1 MIRYSQMK
9 FDHNNISPLDS
20 RYAEKIAP
28 IRESFSEKAL
38 IKTRFL
44 IEINWLIFLC
54 KKLPK
59 YFPKLSKI
67 SINKILKFR
76 DGFSDRDVL
85 KIKKIE
91 SVTNHDVKAIEY
103 FIADFFKKDKQLKKY
118 INLIHYGL
126 TSEDVNSLS
135 YAIMINNG
143 IKDYLEYIQNLNK
156 ILKTLSSKWKSI
168 PLLSRT
174 HGQAASPTTIGK
186 ELKVFQLRISKEIN
200 TLKNI
205 KPLAKFSGA
214 TGNYHTF
221 EITNNKINWP
231 AINSRFIKSFGV
243 NQNPIT
249 TQIEPHDWIAEMSHS
264 IIRINN
270 ISNDLSQD
278 MWIYISNE
286 IFKLKINKS
295 EVGSSTM
302 PHKVNPI
309 DFENAEG
316 NFGISNALNNFF
328 ADKLTKSRLQ
338 RDLSDSTVL
347 RNIGLSFGYS
357 YLAISSLIKGMNKIE
372 PNKDFIDNEL
382 NNNWEVLTEAVQTI
396 MRYEGINDAY
406 EQLKKMSRGNKLD
419 KNSYI
424 EFVKNLEISTSS
436 KSKLLN
442 LTPSKYI
449 GLSKKL

>member
-1 MIRYSQMK
+1 MK
-9 FDHNNISPLDS
+9 FEHNNISPLDS
-20 RYAEKIAP
+20 RYAEKIVP
-28 IRESFSEKAL
+28 IREAFSEKAL
-38 IKTRFL
+38 IKTRFI
-44 IEINWLIFLC
+44 IEINWLLFLC
-54 KKLPK
+54 NKMPND
-59 YFPKLSKI
+59 FPKLSKI

-76 DGFSDRDVL
+76 ESFSDKDVI

-103 FIADFFKKDKQLKKY
+103 FIADFFKRDKQLKKY

-126 TSEDVNSLS
+126 TSEDINSLS
-135 YAIMINNG
+135 YAIMIKKG
-143 IKDYLEYIQNLNK
+143 AEDYLKYIQNLNK
-156 ILKTLSSKWKSI
+156 IIKSLSRKWKSI

-186 ELKVFQLRISKEIN
+186 ELKVFGARIDREIN
-200 TLKNI
+200 TFKNI

-221 EITNNKINWP
+221 EITNNKIDWP
-231 AINSRFIKSFGV
+231 TMTSKFIKSFGV
-243 NQNPIT
+243 NQNPLT
-249 TQIEPHDWIAEMSHS
+249 TQIESHDWIAEMSHS

-270 ISNDLSQD
+270 ISTDLCQD
-278 MWIYISNE
+278 MWIYISNN
-286 IFKLKINKS
+286 IFKLKLNKN

-316 NFGISNALNNFF
+316 NFGISNSLNNFF

-357 YLAISSLIKGMNKIE
+357 YLAISSLINGMSKVE
-372 PNKDFIDNEL
+372 PNKNFISNEL
-382 NNNWEVLTEAVQTI
+382 DDNWEVLAEAVQTI
-396 MRYEGINDAY
+396 MRYEGISDAY
-406 EQLKKMSRGNKLD
+406 ERLKKLSRGNKLD

-424 EFVKNLEISTSS
+424 QFVKTLEISNSS

>member
-1 MIRYSQMK
+1 MK
-9 FDHNNISPLDS
+9 FEHNNISPLDS
-20 RYAEKIAP
+20 RYAEKIVP
-28 IRESFSEKAL
+28 IREAFSEKAL
-38 IKTRFL
+38 IKTRFI
-44 IEINWLIFLC
+44 IEINWLLFLC
-54 KKLPK
+54 NKMSND
-59 YFPKLSKI
+59 FPKLSKI

-76 DGFSDRDVL
+76 ENFSDKDVI

-103 FIADFFKKDKQLKKY
+103 FIADFFKRDKQLKKY

-126 TSEDVNSLS
+126 TSEDINSLS
-135 YAIMINNG
+135 YAIMIKKG
-143 IKDYLEYIQNLNK
+143 AEDYLQYIQNLNK
-156 ILKTLSSKWKSI
+156 VIKSLSRKWKSI

-186 ELKVFQLRISKEIN
+186 ELKVFGARIDREIN
-200 TLKNI
+200 TFKNI

-221 EITNNKINWP
+221 EITNNKIDWP
-231 AINSRFIKSFGV
+231 TMTSKFIKSFGV
-243 NQNPIT
+243 NQNPLT
-249 TQIEPHDWIAEMSHS
+249 TQIESHDWIAEMSHS

-270 ISNDLSQD
+270 ISTDLCQD
-278 MWIYISNE
+278 MWIYISNN
-286 IFKLKINKS
+286 IFKLKLNKN

-316 NFGISNALNNFF
+316 NFGISNSLNNFF

-357 YLAISSLIKGMNKIE
+357 YLAIFSLINGMTKLE
-372 PNKDFIDNEL
+372 PDKNFISNEL
-382 NNNWEVLTEAVQTI
+382 DDNWEVLAEAVQTI
-396 MRYEGINDAY
+396 MRYEGISDAY
-406 EQLKKMSRGNKLD
+406 EQLKKLSRGNKLD

-424 EFVKNLEISTSS
+424 QFVKTLEISNSS

>member
-1 MIRYSQMK
+1 MK
-9 FDHNNISPLDS
+9 FEHNNISPLDS
-20 RYAEKIAP
+20 RYAEKIVP
-28 IRESFSEKAL
+28 IREAFSEKAL
-38 IKTRFL
+38 IKTRFI
-44 IEINWLIFLC
+44 IEINWLLFLC
-54 KKLPK
+54 NKMPND
-59 YFPKLSKI
+59 FPKLSKT

-76 DGFSDRDVL
+76 ESFSDKDVIE
-85 KIKKIE
+85 IKKIE

-103 FIADFFKKDKQLKKY
+103 FIANFFKRDKQLKKY

-126 TSEDVNSLS
+126 TSEDINSLS
-135 YAIMINNG
+135 YAIMIKKG
-143 IKDYLEYIQNLNK
+143 AEDYLKYIQNLNK
-156 ILKTLSSKWKSI
+156 IIKSLSRKWKSI

-186 ELKVFQLRISKEIN
+186 ELKVFGARIDREIN
-200 TLKNI
+200 TFKNI

-231 AINSRFIKSFGV
+231 TMTSKFIKSFGV
-243 NQNPIT
+243 NQNPLT
-249 TQIEPHDWIAEMSHS
+249 TQIESHDWIAEMSHS

-270 ISNDLSQD
+270 ISTDLCQD
-278 MWIYISNE
+278 MWIYISNN
-286 IFKLKINKS
+286 IFKLRLNKN

-316 NFGISNALNNFF
+316 NFGISTSLNNFF

-357 YLAISSLIKGMNKIE
+357 YLAISSLINGMSKVE
-372 PNKDFIDNEL
+372 PNKDFIINEL
-382 NNNWEVLTEAVQTI
+382 DDNWEVLAEAVQTI

-406 EQLKKMSRGNKLD
+406 EQLKQLARGNKLD
-419 KNSYI
+419 KNSYMK
-424 EFVKNLEISTSS
+424 FVKNLEISNSS
-436 KSKLLN
+436 KGKLLN

>member
-1 MIRYSQMK
+1 MK
-9 FDHNNISPLDS
+9 FEHNNISPLDS

-28 IRESFSEKAL
+28 IRESFSEKTL
-38 IKTRFL
+38 IKTRFI
-44 IEINWLIFLC
+44 IEINWLLFLC

-59 YFPKLSKI
+59 DFPKLSKI
-67 SINKILKFR
+67 SFNKILKFR
-76 DGFSDRDVL
+76 DSFSDKDVL

-91 SVTNHDVKAIEY
+91 SVTNHDVKAVEY
-103 FIADFFKKDKQLKKY
+103 FIANFFKKDKQLKKY
-118 INLIHYGL
+118 TNFIHYGL
-126 TSEDVNSLS
+126 TSEDINSLS
-135 YAIMINNG
+135 YSIMIKKG
-143 IKDYLEYIQNLNK
+143 VEDYLKNIQNLNK
-156 ILKTLSSKWKSI
+156 VLKKLSIKWKSI

-186 ELKVFQLRISKEIN
+186 EFKVFESRISKEIN
-200 TLKNI
+200 TFKNI

-221 EITNNKINWP
+221 EITNNKIDWP
-231 AINSRFIKSFGV
+231 RMNSKFIKSFGV
-243 NQNPIT
+243 NQNPLT

-264 IIRINN
+264 MIRINN
-270 ISNDLSQD
+270 ISADLCKD

-286 IFKLKINKS
+286 IFKLKLNKN

-372 PNKDFIDNEL
+372 PNKNFIINEL
-382 NNNWEVLTEAVQTI
+382 NNNWEVLAEAVQTI
-396 MRYEGINDAY
+396 MRYEGISDAY
-406 EQLKKMSRGNKLD
+406 EKLKKLSRGNKLD
-419 KNSYI
+419 NNSYVQ
-424 EFVKNLEISTSS
+424 FVKNLEISNSS

-449 GLSKKL
+449 GISKKL

>member
-1 MIRYSQMK
+1 MK
-9 FDHNNISPLDS
+9 FEHNNISPLDS
-20 RYAEKIAP
+20 RYAEKIVP
-28 IRESFSEKAL
+28 IREAFSEKAL
-38 IKTRFL
+38 IKTRFI
-44 IEINWLIFLC
+44 IEINWLLFLC
-54 KKLPK
+54 NKMPND
-59 YFPKLSKI
+59 FPKLSKI
-67 SINKILKFR
+67 SIKKILKFR
-76 DGFSDRDVL
+76 ESFSDKDVI

-103 FIADFFKKDKQLKKY
+103 FIADFFKRDKQLKKY
-118 INLIHYGL
+118 IYLIHYGL
-126 TSEDVNSLS
+126 TSEDINSLS
-135 YAIMINNG
+135 YAII
-143 IKDYLEYIQNLNK
+143 IKKGAEDYLKYIQNLNK
-156 ILKTLSSKWKSI
+156 IIKLLSRKWKSI

-186 ELKVFQLRISKEIN
+186 ELKVFGARIDREIN
-200 TLKNI
+200 TFKNI

-221 EITNNKINWP
+221 EITNNKIDWP
-231 AINSRFIKSFGV
+231 TMTSKFIKSFGV
-243 NQNPIT
+243 NQNPLT
-249 TQIEPHDWIAEMSHS
+249 TQIESHDWIAEMSHS
-264 IIRINN
+264 IVRINN
-270 ISNDLSQD
+270 ISTDLCQD
-278 MWIYISNE
+278 MWIYISNN
-286 IFKLKINKS
+286 IFKLKLNKN

-316 NFGISNALNNFF
+316 NFGISTSLNNFF

-357 YLAISSLIKGMNKIE
+357 YLAISSLINGMSKVE
-372 PNKDFIDNEL
+372 PNKNFISNEL
-382 NNNWEVLTEAVQTI
+382 DDNWEVLAEAVQTI
-396 MRYEGINDAY
+396 MRYEGISDAY
-406 EQLKKMSRGNKLD
+406 EQLKKLSRGNKLD

-424 EFVKNLEISTSS
+424 QFVKTLEISNSS

>member
-1 MIRYSQMK
+1 MK
-9 FDHNNISPLDS
+9 FEHNNISPLDS
-20 RYAEKIAP
+20 RYAEKIVP
-28 IRESFSEKAL
+28 IREAFSEKAL
-38 IKTRFL
+38 IKTRFN
-44 IEINWLIFLC
+44 IEIDWLLFLC
-54 KKLPK
+54 NKMPND
-59 YFPKLSKI
+59 FPKLSKI
-67 SINKILKFR
+67 SINKILKFKES
-76 DGFSDRDVL
+76 FSDKDVL

-103 FIADFFKKDKQLKKY
+103 FIVDFFKKDNQLKKY

-126 TSEDVNSLS
+126 TSEDINSLS
-135 YAIMINNG
+135 YAIMIKKG
-143 IKDYLEYIQNLNK
+143 AEDYLKYIQNLNK
-156 ILKTLSSKWKSI
+156 IIKTLSRKWKSV

-186 ELKVFQLRISKEIN
+186 ELKVFGARIDREIN
-200 TLKNI
+200 TFKNI

-221 EITNNKINWP
+221 EITNNKIDWP
-231 AINSRFIKSFGV
+231 TMTSKFIKSFGV
-243 NQNPIT
+243 NQNPLT
-249 TQIEPHDWIAEMSHS
+249 TQIECHDWIAEMSHS

-270 ISNDLSQD
+270 INTDLCQD
-278 MWIYISNE
+278 MWIYISNN
-286 IFKLKINKS
+286 IFKLKLNKN

-302 PHKVNPI
+302 PHKINPI

-316 NFGISNALNNFF
+316 NFGISNSLNNFF
-328 ADKLTKSRLQ
+328 ADKLAKSRLQ

-357 YLAISSLIKGMNKIE
+357 YLAISSLINGMSKVE
-372 PNKDFIDNEL
+372 PNKNFILNEL
-382 NNNWEVLTEAVQTI
+382 DDNWEVLAEAVQTI
-396 MRYEGINDAY
+396 MRYEGISDAY
-406 EQLKKMSRGNKLD
+406 ERLKKLTRGNKLD

-424 EFVKNLEISTSS
+424 QFVKTLEISNSS
-436 KSKLLN
+436 KSKLLD

>member
-1 MIRYSQMK
+1 MK
-9 FDHNNISPLDS
+9 FEHNNISPLDS
-20 RYAEKIAP
+20 RYAEKIVP
-28 IRESFSEKAL
+28 IREAFSEKAL
-38 IKTRFL
+38 IKTRFI
-44 IEINWLIFLC
+44 IEINWLLFLC
-54 KKLPK
+54 NKMPND
-59 YFPKLSKI
+59 FPKLSKI

-76 DGFSDRDVL
+76 ESFSDKDVI

-103 FIADFFKKDKQLKKY
+103 FIADFFKRDKQLKKY

-126 TSEDVNSLS
+126 TSEDINSLS
-135 YAIMINNG
+135 YAIMIKKG
-143 IKDYLEYIQNLNK
+143 AEDYLQYIQNLNK
-156 ILKTLSSKWKSI
+156 VIKSLSRKWKSI

-186 ELKVFQLRISKEIN
+186 ELKVFGARIDREIN
-200 TLKNI
+200 TFKNI

-221 EITNNKINWP
+221 EITNNKIDWP
-231 AINSRFIKSFGV
+231 TMTSKFIKTFGV
-243 NQNPIT
+243 NQNPLT
-249 TQIEPHDWIAEMSHS
+249 TQIESHDWIAEMSHS

-270 ISNDLSQD
+270 ISTDLCQD
-278 MWIYISNE
+278 MWIYISNN
-286 IFKLKINKS
+286 IFKLKLNKN

-316 NFGISNALNNFF
+316 NFGISTSLNNFF

-357 YLAISSLIKGMNKIE
+357 YLAIFSLINGMTKVE
-372 PNKDFIDNEL
+372 PDKNFISNEL
-382 NNNWEVLTEAVQTI
+382 DDNWEVLAEAVQTI
-396 MRYEGINDAY
+396 MRYEGISDAY
-406 EQLKKMSRGNKLD
+406 EQLKKLSRGNKLD

-424 EFVKNLEISTSS
+424 QFVKTLEISNSS

>member
-1 MIRYSQMK
+1 MK
-9 FDHNNISPLDS
+9 FEHNNISPLDS
-20 RYAEKIAP
+20 RYAEKIVP
-28 IRESFSEKAL
+28 IREAFSEKAL
-38 IKTRFL
+38 IKTRFI
-44 IEINWLIFLC
+44 IEINWLLFLC
-54 KKLPK
+54 NKMP
-59 YFPKLSKI
+59 YDFPKLSKI

-76 DGFSDRDVL
+76 ESFSDKDVL

-103 FIADFFKKDKQLKKY
+103 FIANFFKRDKQLKKY

-126 TSEDVNSLS
+126 TSEDINSLS
-135 YAIMINNG
+135 YAIMIKKG
-143 IKDYLEYIQNLNK
+143 AEDYLKYIQNLNK
-156 ILKTLSSKWKSI
+156 IIKSLSRKWKSI

-186 ELKVFQLRISKEIN
+186 ELKVFGARIDREIN
-200 TLKNI
+200 TFKNI

-221 EITNNKINWP
+221 EITNNKIDWP
-231 AINSRFIKSFGV
+231 TMTSKFIKSFGV
-243 NQNPIT
+243 NQNPLT
-249 TQIEPHDWIAEMSHS
+249 TQIESHDWIAEMSHS

-270 ISNDLSQD
+270 ISTDLCQD
-278 MWIYISNE
+278 MWIYISNN
-286 IFKLKINKS
+286 IFKLKLNKN

-316 NFGISNALNNFF
+316 NFGISTSLNNFF

-357 YLAISSLIKGMNKIE
+357 YLAISSLINGMSKVE
-372 PNKDFIDNEL
+372 PNKNFISNEL
-382 NNNWEVLTEAVQTI
+382 DDNWEVLAEAVQTI
-396 MRYEGINDAY
+396 MRYEGISDAY
-406 EQLKKMSRGNKLD
+406 ERLKKLSRGNKLD

-424 EFVKNLEISTSS
+424 QFVKTLEISNSS

>member
-1 MIRYSQMK
+1 MK
-9 FDHNNISPLDS
+9 FEHNNISPLDS
-20 RYAEKIAP
+20 RYADKIVP
-28 IRESFSEKAL
+28 IREAFSEKAL
-38 IKTRFL
+38 IKTRFI
-44 IEINWLIFLC
+44 IEINWLLFLC
-54 KKLPK
+54 TKMPND
-59 YFPKLSKI
+59 FPKLSKI

-76 DGFSDRDVL
+76 ESFSDKDVL

-103 FIADFFKKDKQLKKY
+103 FIADFFKTDKQLKKY

-126 TSEDVNSLS
+126 TSEDINSLS
-135 YAIMINNG
+135 YAIMIKKGAEN
-143 IKDYLEYIQNLNK
+143 YLKYIQNLNK
-156 ILKTLSSKWKSI
+156 IIKTLSRKWKSI

-186 ELKVFQLRISKEIN
+186 ELKVFGARIDREIY
-200 TLKNI
+200 TFKNI

-221 EITNNKINWP
+221 ELTNNKIDWP
-231 AINSRFIKSFGV
+231 TMTSKFIKSFGV
-243 NQNPIT
+243 NQNPLT
-249 TQIEPHDWIAEMSHS
+249 TQIESHDWIAEMTHS

-270 ISNDLSQD
+270 ISTDLCQD
-278 MWIYISNE
+278 MWIYISNN
-286 IFKLKINKS
+286 IFKLKLNKN

-316 NFGISNALNNFF
+316 NFGISNSLNNFF

-357 YLAISSLIKGMNKIE
+357 YLAISSLINGMSKVE
-372 PNKDFIDNEL
+372 PNKDFILNEL
-382 NNNWEVLTEAVQTI
+382 DNNWEVLAEAVQTI
-396 MRYEGINDAY
+396 MRYDGISDAY
-406 EQLKKMSRGNKLD
+406 EQLKQLSRGNKLD

-424 EFVKNLEISTSS
+424 QFVKTLEISNSS

>member
-1 MIRYSQMK
+1 MK
-9 FDHNNISPLDS
+9 FEHNNISPLDS
-20 RYAEKIAP
+20 RYADKIVP
-28 IRESFSEKAL
+28 IREAFSEKAL
-38 IKTRFL
+38 IKTRFI
-44 IEINWLIFLC
+44 IEINWLLFLC
-54 KKLPK
+54 TKMPND
-59 YFPKLSKI
+59 FPKLSKI

-76 DGFSDRDVL
+76 ESFSDKDVL

-103 FIADFFKKDKQLKKY
+103 FIADFFKTDKQLKKY

-126 TSEDVNSLS
+126 TSEDINSLS
-135 YAIMINNG
+135 YAII
-143 IKDYLEYIQNLNK
+143 IKKGAENYLKYIQNLNK
-156 ILKTLSSKWKSI
+156 IIKTLSRKWKSI

-186 ELKVFQLRISKEIN
+186 ELKVFGARIDREIY
-200 TLKNI
+200 TFKNI

-221 EITNNKINWP
+221 ELTNNKIDWP
-231 AINSRFIKSFGV
+231 TMTSKFIKSFGV
-243 NQNPIT
+243 NQNPLT
-249 TQIEPHDWIAEMSHS
+249 TQIESHDWIAEMTHS

-270 ISNDLSQD
+270 ISTDLCQD
-278 MWIYISNE
+278 MWIYISNN
-286 IFKLKINKS
+286 IFKLKLNKN

-316 NFGISNALNNFF
+316 NFGISNSLNNFF

-357 YLAISSLIKGMNKIE
+357 YLAISSLINGMSKVE
-372 PNKDFIDNEL
+372 PNKDFILNEL
-382 NNNWEVLTEAVQTI
+382 DNNWEVLAEAVQTI
-396 MRYEGINDAY
+396 MRYEGISDAY
-406 EQLKKMSRGNKLD
+406 EQLKQLSRGNKLD

-424 EFVKNLEISTSS
+424 QFVKTLEISNTS

>member
-1 MIRYSQMK
+1 MK
-9 FDHNNISPLDS
+9 FEHNNISPLDS
-20 RYAEKIAP
+20 RYAEKIVP
-28 IRESFSEKAL
+28 IREAFSEKAL
-38 IKTRFL
+38 IKTRFI
-44 IEINWLIFLC
+44 IEINWLLFLC
-54 KKLPK
+54 NKMPND
-59 YFPKLSKI
+59 FPKLSKI

-76 DGFSDRDVL
+76 ESFSDKDVI

-103 FIADFFKKDKQLKKY
+103 FIADFFKRDKQLKKY

-126 TSEDVNSLS
+126 TSEDINSLS
-135 YAIMINNG
+135 YAIMIKKG
-143 IKDYLEYIQNLNK
+143 AEDYLQYIQNLNK
-156 ILKTLSSKWKSI
+156 VIKSLSRKWKSI

-186 ELKVFQLRISKEIN
+186 ELKVFGARIDREIN
-200 TLKNI
+200 TFKNI

-221 EITNNKINWP
+221 EITNNKIDWP

-243 NQNPIT
+243 NQNPLT
-249 TQIEPHDWIAEMSHS
+249 TQIESHDWIAEMSHS

-270 ISNDLSQD
+270 ISTDLCQD
-278 MWIYISNE
+278 MWIYISNN
-286 IFKLKINKS
+286 IFKLKLNKN

-316 NFGISNALNNFF
+316 NFGISNSLNNFF

-357 YLAISSLIKGMNKIE
+357 YLAIFSLINGMTKVE
-372 PNKDFIDNEL
+372 PDKNFISNEL
-382 NNNWEVLTEAVQTI
+382 DDNWEVLAEAVQTI
-396 MRYEGINDAY
+396 MRYEGISDAY
-406 EQLKKMSRGNKLD
+406 EQLKKLSRGNKLD

-424 EFVKNLEISTSS
+424 QFVKTLEISNSS

>member
-1 MIRYSQMK
+1 MK
-9 FDHNNISPLDS
+9 FEHNNISPLDS
-20 RYAEKIAP
+20 RYAEKIVP
-28 IRESFSEKAL
+28 IREAFSEKAL
-38 IKTRFL
+38 IKTRFI
-44 IEINWLIFLC
+44 IEINWLLFLC
-54 KKLPK
+54 NKMPND
-59 YFPKLSKI
+59 FPKLSKI

-76 DGFSDRDVL
+76 ESFSDKDVI

-103 FIADFFKKDKQLKKY
+103 FIADFFKRDKQLKKY

-126 TSEDVNSLS
+126 TSEDINSLS
-135 YAIMINNG
+135 YAIMIKKG
-143 IKDYLEYIQNLNK
+143 AEDYLKYIQNLNK
-156 ILKTLSSKWKSI
+156 VIKSLSRKWKSI

-186 ELKVFQLRISKEIN
+186 ELKVFGARIDREIN
-200 TLKNI
+200 TFKNI

-221 EITNNKINWP
+221 EITNNKIDWP
-231 AINSRFIKSFGV
+231 TMTSKFIKSFGV
-243 NQNPIT
+243 NQNPLT
-249 TQIEPHDWIAEMSHS
+249 TQIESHDWIAEMSHS

-270 ISNDLSQD
+270 ISTDLCQD
-278 MWIYISNE
+278 MWIYISNN
-286 IFKLKINKS
+286 IFKLKLNKN

-316 NFGISNALNNFF
+316 NFGISNSLNNFF

-357 YLAISSLIKGMNKIE
+357 YLAISSLINGMTKVE
-372 PNKDFIDNEL
+372 PNKNFISNEL
-382 NNNWEVLTEAVQTI
+382 DDNWEVLAEAVQTI
-396 MRYEGINDAY
+396 MRYEGISDAY
-406 EQLKKMSRGNKLD
+406 EQLKKLSRGNKLD

-424 EFVKNLEISTSS
+424 QFVKTLEISNSS

>member
-1 MIRYSQMK
+1 MK
-9 FDHNNISPLDS
+9 FEHNNISPLDS
-20 RYAEKIAP
+20 RYAEKIVP
-28 IRESFSEKAL
+28 IREAFSEKAL
-38 IKTRFL
+38 IKTRFI
-44 IEINWLIFLC
+44 IEINWLLFLC
-54 KKLPK
+54 NKMPND
-59 YFPKLSKI
+59 FPKLSKI
-67 SINKILKFR
+67 SINKIIKFR
-76 DGFSDRDVL
+76 ESFSDKDVI

-103 FIADFFKKDKQLKKY
+103 FIADFFKRDKQLKKY

-126 TSEDVNSLS
+126 TSEDINSLS
-135 YAIMINNG
+135 YAIMIKKG
-143 IKDYLEYIQNLNK
+143 AEDYLQYIQNLNK
-156 ILKTLSSKWKSI
+156 VIKSLSRKWKSI

-186 ELKVFQLRISKEIN
+186 ELKVFGARIDREIN
-200 TLKNI
+200 TFKNI

-221 EITNNKINWP
+221 EITNNKIDWP
-231 AINSRFIKSFGV
+231 TMTSKFIKTFGV
-243 NQNPIT
+243 NQNPLT
-249 TQIEPHDWIAEMSHS
+249 TQIESHDWIAEMSHS

-270 ISNDLSQD
+270 ISTDLCQD
-278 MWIYISNE
+278 MWIYISNN
-286 IFKLKINKS
+286 IFKLKLNKN

-316 NFGISNALNNFF
+316 NFGISTSLNNFF

-357 YLAISSLIKGMNKIE
+357 YLAIFSLINGMSKVE
-372 PNKDFIDNEL
+372 PNKNFISNEL
-382 NNNWEVLTEAVQTI
+382 DDNWEVLAEAVQTI
-396 MRYEGINDAY
+396 MRYEGISDAY
-406 EQLKKMSRGNKLD
+406 EQLKKLSRGNKLD

-424 EFVKNLEISTSS
+424 QFVKTLEISNSS

>member
-1 MIRYSQMK
+1 MK
-9 FDHNNISPLDS
+9 FEHNNISPLDS
-20 RYAEKIAP
+20 RYAEKIVP
-28 IRESFSEKAL
+28 IREAFSEKAL
-38 IKTRFL
+38 IKTRFI
-44 IEINWLIFLC
+44 IEINWLLFLC
-54 KKLPK
+54 NKIPND
-59 YFPKLSKI
+59 FPKLSKI

-76 DGFSDRDVL
+76 DSFSDKDVL

-103 FIADFFKKDKQLKKY
+103 FIANFFKKDKQLKKY

-126 TSEDVNSLS
+126 TSEDINSLS
-135 YAIMINNG
+135 YAIMIKKG
-143 IKDYLEYIQNLNK
+143 AKDYLKYIQNLNK
-156 ILKTLSSKWKSI
+156 IIKTLSRKWKSI

-186 ELKVFQLRISKEIN
+186 ELKVFEARIDREIN
-200 TLKNI
+200 TFKNI

-221 EITNNKINWP
+221 ELTNNKIDW
-231 AINSRFIKSFGV
+231 STMTSKFIKSFGV
-243 NQNPIT
+243 NQNPLT
-249 TQIEPHDWIAEMSHS
+249 TQIESHDWIAEMSHS

-270 ISNDLSQD
+270 ISTDLCQD
-278 MWIYISNE
+278 MWIYISNN
-286 IFKLKINKS
+286 IFKLKLNKN

-316 NFGISNALNNFF
+316 NFGISNSLNIFF

-357 YLAISSLIKGMNKIE
+357 YLATSSLIKGMSKVE
-372 PNKDFIDNEL
+372 PNKNFIINEL
-382 NNNWEVLTEAVQTI
+382 DDNWEVLTEAVQTI
-396 MRYEGINDAY
+396 MRYEGISDAY
-406 EQLKKMSRGNKLD
+406 EQLKNLSRGNKLD

-424 EFVKNLEISTSS
+424 QFVKTLEISNSS
-436 KSKLLN
+436 KTKLLN

>member
-1 MIRYSQMK
+1 MK
-9 FDHNNISPLDS
+9 FEHNNISPLDS
-20 RYAEKIAP
+20 RYAEKIVP
-28 IRESFSEKAL
+28 IREAFSEKAL
-38 IKTRFL
+38 IKTRFI
-44 IEINWLIFLC
+44 IEINWLLFLC
-54 KKLPK
+54 NKMPND
-59 YFPKLSKI
+59 FPKLSKI

-76 DGFSDRDVL
+76 ESFSDKDVI

-103 FIADFFKKDKQLKKY
+103 FIADFFKRDKQLKKY

-126 TSEDVNSLS
+126 TSEDINSLS
-135 YAIMINNG
+135 YAIMIKKG
-143 IKDYLEYIQNLNK
+143 AEDYLKYIQNLNK
-156 ILKTLSSKWKSI
+156 IIKLLSRKWKSI

-186 ELKVFQLRISKEIN
+186 ELKVFGARIDREIN
-200 TLKNI
+200 TFKNI

-221 EITNNKINWP
+221 EITNNKIDWP
-231 AINSRFIKSFGV
+231 TMTSKFIKSFGV
-243 NQNPIT
+243 NQNPLT
-249 TQIEPHDWIAEMSHS
+249 TQIESHDWIAEMSHS

-270 ISNDLSQD
+270 ISTDLCQD
-278 MWIYISNE
+278 MWIYISNN
-286 IFKLKINKS
+286 IFKLKLNKN

-316 NFGISNALNNFF
+316 NFGISTSLNNFF

-357 YLAISSLIKGMNKIE
+357 YLAISSLINGMSKVE
-372 PNKDFIDNEL
+372 PNKNFISNEL
-382 NNNWEVLTEAVQTI
+382 DDNWEVLAEAVQTI
-396 MRYEGINDAY
+396 MRYEGISDAY
-406 EQLKKMSRGNKLD
+406 ERLKKLSRGNKLD

-424 EFVKNLEISTSS
+424 QFVKTLEISNSS

>member
-1 MIRYSQMK
+1 MK
-9 FDHNNISPLDS
+9 FEHNNISPLDS
-20 RYAEKIAP
+20 RYAEKIVP
-28 IRESFSEKAL
+28 IREAFSEKAL
-38 IKTRFL
+38 IKTRFI
-44 IEINWLIFLC
+44 IEINWLLFLC
-54 KKLPK
+54 NKMPND
-59 YFPKLSKI
+59 FPKLSKI
-67 SINKILKFR
+67 SIKKILKFR
-76 DGFSDRDVL
+76 ESFSDKDVI

-103 FIADFFKKDKQLKKY
+103 FIADFFKRDKQLKKY

-126 TSEDVNSLS
+126 TSEDINSLS
-135 YAIMINNG
+135 YAIMIKKG
-143 IKDYLEYIQNLNK
+143 AEDYLKYIQNLNK
-156 ILKTLSSKWKSI
+156 IIKSLSRKWKSI

-186 ELKVFQLRISKEIN
+186 ELKVFGARIDREIN
-200 TLKNI
+200 TFKNI

-221 EITNNKINWP
+221 EITNNKIDWP
-231 AINSRFIKSFGV
+231 TMTSKFIKSFGV
-243 NQNPIT
+243 NQNPLT
-249 TQIEPHDWIAEMSHS
+249 TQIESHDWIAEMSHS

-270 ISNDLSQD
+270 ISTDLCQD
-278 MWIYISNE
+278 MWIYISNN
-286 IFKLKINKS
+286 IFKLKLNKN

-316 NFGISNALNNFF
+316 NFGISTSLNNFF

-357 YLAISSLIKGMNKIE
+357 YLAISSLINGMSKVE
-372 PNKDFIDNEL
+372 PNKNFISNEL
-382 NNNWEVLTEAVQTI
+382 DDNWEVLAEAVQTI
-396 MRYEGINDAY
+396 MRYEGISDAY
-406 EQLKKMSRGNKLD
+406 ERLKKLSRGNKLD

-424 EFVKNLEISTSS
+424 QFVKTLEISNSS

>member
-1 MIRYSQMK
+1 MK
-9 FDHNNISPLDS
+9 FEHNNISPLDS
-20 RYAEKIAP
+20 RYAEKIVP
-28 IRESFSEKAL
+28 IREAFSEKAL
-38 IKTRFL
+38 IKTRFI
-44 IEINWLIFLC
+44 IEINWLLFLC
-54 KKLPK
+54 NKMPNN
-59 YFPKLSKI
+59 FPKLSKI

-76 DGFSDRDVL
+76 ESFSDKDVI

-103 FIADFFKKDKQLKKY
+103 FIADFFKRDKQLKKY

-126 TSEDVNSLS
+126 TSEDINSLS
-135 YAIMINNG
+135 YAIMIKKG
-143 IKDYLEYIQNLNK
+143 AEDYLKYIQNLNK
-156 ILKTLSSKWKSI
+156 IIKSLSRKWKSI

-186 ELKVFQLRISKEIN
+186 ELKVFGARIDREIN
-200 TLKNI
+200 TFKNI

-221 EITNNKINWP
+221 EITNNKIDWP
-231 AINSRFIKSFGV
+231 TMTSKFIKSFGV
-243 NQNPIT
+243 NQNPLT
-249 TQIEPHDWIAEMSHS
+249 TQIESHDWIAEMSHS

-270 ISNDLSQD
+270 ISTDLCQD
-278 MWIYISNE
+278 MWIYISNN
-286 IFKLKINKS
+286 IFKLKLNKN

-316 NFGISNALNNFF
+316 NFGISTSLNNFF

-357 YLAISSLIKGMNKIE
+357 YLAISSLINGMSKVE
-372 PNKDFIDNEL
+372 PNKNFISNEL
-382 NNNWEVLTEAVQTI
+382 DDNWEVLAEAVQTI
-396 MRYEGINDAY
+396 MRYEGISDAY
-406 EQLKKMSRGNKLD
+406 ERLKKLSRGNKLD

-424 EFVKNLEISTSS
+424 QFVKTLEISDSS

>member
-54 KKLPK
+54 EKLPK

-76 DGFSDRDVL
+76 DSFSDKDVL

-91 SVTNHDVKAIEY
+91 SVTNHDVKAVEY

-143 IKDYLEYIQNLNK
+143 IKYYLEYIQNLNK

-221 EITNNKINWP
+221 EITNNNINWP

-328 ADKLTKSRLQ
+328 ADNLTKSRLQ

>member
-1 MIRYSQMK
+1 MK
-9 FDHNNISPLDS
+9 FEHNNISPLDS
-20 RYAEKIAP
+20 RYAEKIVP
-28 IRESFSEKAL
+28 IREAFSEKAL
-38 IKTRFL
+38 IKTRFI
-44 IEINWLIFLC
+44 IEINWLLFLC
-54 KKLPK
+54 NKMPNN
-59 YFPKLSKI
+59 FPKLSKI

-76 DGFSDRDVL
+76 ESFSDKDVI

-103 FIADFFKKDKQLKKY
+103 FIADFFKRDKQLKKY

-126 TSEDVNSLS
+126 TSEDINSLS
-135 YAIMINNG
+135 YAIMIKKG
-143 IKDYLEYIQNLNK
+143 AEDYLKYIQNLNK
-156 ILKTLSSKWKSI
+156 IIKSLSRKWKSI

-186 ELKVFQLRISKEIN
+186 ELKVFGARIDREIN
-200 TLKNI
+200 TFKNI

-221 EITNNKINWP
+221 EITNNKIDWP
-231 AINSRFIKSFGV
+231 TMTSKFIKSFGV
-243 NQNPIT
+243 NQNPLT
-249 TQIEPHDWIAEMSHS
+249 TQIESHDWIAEMSHS

-270 ISNDLSQD
+270 ISTDLCQD
-278 MWIYISNE
+278 MWIYISNN
-286 IFKLKINKS
+286 IFKLKLNKN

-316 NFGISNALNNFF
+316 NFGISTSLNNFF

-357 YLAISSLIKGMNKIE
+357 YLAISSLINGMSKVE
-372 PNKDFIDNEL
+372 PNKNFISNEL
-382 NNNWEVLTEAVQTI
+382 DDNWEVLAEAVQTI
-396 MRYEGINDAY
+396 MRYEGISDAY
-406 EQLKKMSRGNKLD
+406 ERLKKLSRGNKLD

-424 EFVKNLEISTSS
+424 QFVKTLEISNSS

>member
-1 MIRYSQMK
+1 MK
-9 FDHNNISPLDS
+9 FEHNNISPLDS
-20 RYAEKIAP
+20 RYAEKIVP
-28 IRESFSEKAL
+28 IREAFSEKAL
-38 IKTRFL
+38 IKTRFI
-44 IEINWLIFLC
+44 IEINWLLFLC
-54 KKLPK
+54 NKMPND
-59 YFPKLSKI
+59 FPKLSKI

-76 DGFSDRDVL
+76 ESFSDKDVI

-103 FIADFFKKDKQLKKY
+103 FIADFFKRDKQLKKY

-126 TSEDVNSLS
+126 TSEDINSLS
-135 YAIMINNG
+135 YAIMIKKG
-143 IKDYLEYIQNLNK
+143 AEDYLKYIQNLNK
-156 ILKTLSSKWKSI
+156 IIKSLSRKWKSI

-186 ELKVFQLRISKEIN
+186 ELKVFGARIDREVN
-200 TLKNI
+200 TFKNI

-221 EITNNKINWP
+221 EITNNKIDWP
-231 AINSRFIKSFGV
+231 TMTSKFINSFGV
-243 NQNPIT
+243 NQNPLT
-249 TQIEPHDWIAEMSHS
+249 TQIESHDWIAEMSHS
-264 IIRINN
+264 IVRINN
-270 ISNDLSQD
+270 ISTDLCQD
-278 MWIYISNE
+278 MWIYISNN
-286 IFKLKINKS
+286 IFKLKLNKN

-316 NFGISNALNNFF
+316 NFGISTSLNNFF

-357 YLAISSLIKGMNKIE
+357 YLAISSLINGMSKVE
-372 PNKDFIDNEL
+372 PNKNFISNEL
-382 NNNWEVLTEAVQTI
+382 DDNWEVLAEAVQTI
-396 MRYEGINDAY
+396 MRYEGISDAY
-406 EQLKKMSRGNKLD
+406 ERLKKLSRGNKLD

-424 EFVKNLEISTSS
+424 QFVKTLEISNSS

>member
-1 MIRYSQMK
+1 MK
-9 FDHNNISPLDS
+9 FEHNNISPLDS
-20 RYAEKIAP
+20 RYAEKIVP
-28 IRESFSEKAL
+28 IREAFSEKAL
-38 IKTRFL
+38 IKTRFI
-44 IEINWLIFLC
+44 IEIDWLLFLC
-54 KKLPK
+54 NKMPND
-59 YFPKLSKI
+59 FPKLSKI

-76 DGFSDRDVL
+76 ESFSDKDVL

-91 SVTNHDVKAIEY
+91 SITNHDVKAIEY
-103 FIADFFKKDKQLKKY
+103 FIVDFFKQDNQLKKY

-126 TSEDVNSLS
+126 TSEDINSLS
-135 YAIMINNG
+135 YAIMIKKG
-143 IKDYLEYIQNLNK
+143 AEDYLKYIKNLNK
-156 ILKTLSSKWKSI
+156 IIKTLSRKWKSI
-168 PLLSRT
+168 PMLSRT

-186 ELKVFQLRISKEIN
+186 ELKVFGTRIDREIN
-200 TLKNI
+200 TFKNI

-221 EITNNKINWP
+221 EITNNKIDWP
-231 AINSRFIKSFGV
+231 TMTSKFIKSFGV
-243 NQNPIT
+243 NQNPLT
-249 TQIEPHDWIAEMSHS
+249 TQIESHDWIAEMSHS

-270 ISNDLSQD
+270 INTDLCQD
-278 MWIYISNE
+278 MWIYISNN
-286 IFKLKINKS
+286 IFKLKLNKN

-316 NFGISNALNNFF
+316 NFGISNSLNNFF
-328 ADKLTKSRLQ
+328 ADKLAKSRLQ

-357 YLAISSLIKGMNKIE
+357 YLAISSLINGMTKVE
-372 PNKDFIDNEL
+372 PNKNFILNEL
-382 NNNWEVLTEAVQTI
+382 DDNWEVLAEAVQTI
-396 MRYEGINDAY
+396 MRYEGISDAY
-406 EQLKKMSRGNKLD
+406 EQLKKLSRGNKLD

-424 EFVKNLEISTSS
+424 QFVKTLEISNTS
-436 KSKLLN
+436 KSKLLD

>member
-1 MIRYSQMK
+1 MK
-9 FDHNNISPLDS
+9 FEHNNISPLDS
-20 RYAEKIAP
+20 RYAEKIVP
-28 IRESFSEKAL
+28 IREAFSEKAL
-38 IKTRFL
+38 IKTRFI
-44 IEINWLIFLC
+44 IEINWLLFLSN
-54 KKLPK
+54 KMPND
-59 YFPKLSKI
+59 FPKLSKI

-76 DGFSDRDVL
+76 ESFSDKDVI

-103 FIADFFKKDKQLKKY
+103 FIADFFKRDKQLKKY

-126 TSEDVNSLS
+126 TSEDINSLS
-135 YAIMINNG
+135 YAIMIKKG
-143 IKDYLEYIQNLNK
+143 AEDYLQYIQNLNK
-156 ILKTLSSKWKSI
+156 VIKSLSRKWKSI

-186 ELKVFQLRISKEIN
+186 ELKVFGARIDREIN
-200 TLKNI
+200 TFKNI

-221 EITNNKINWP
+221 EITNNKIDWP
-231 AINSRFIKSFGV
+231 TMTSKFIKSFGV
-243 NQNPIT
+243 NQNPLT
-249 TQIEPHDWIAEMSHS
+249 TQIESHDWIAEMSHS

-270 ISNDLSQD
+270 ISTDLCQD
-278 MWIYISNE
+278 MWIYISNN
-286 IFKLKINKS
+286 IFKLKLNKN

-316 NFGISNALNNFF
+316 NFGISNSLNNFF

-357 YLAISSLIKGMNKIE
+357 YLAIFSLINGMTKVE
-372 PNKDFIDNEL
+372 PDKNFISNEL
-382 NNNWEVLTEAVQTI
+382 DDNWEVLAEAVQTI
-396 MRYEGINDAY
+396 MRYEGISDAY
-406 EQLKKMSRGNKLD
+406 EQLKKLSRGNKLD

-424 EFVKNLEISTSS
+424 QFVKTLEISNSS

>member
-1 MIRYSQMK
+1 MK
-9 FDHNNISPLDS
+9 FEHNNISPLDS
-20 RYAEKIAP
+20 RYAEKIVP
-28 IRESFSEKAL
+28 IREAFSEKAL
-38 IKTRFL
+38 IKTRFI
-44 IEINWLIFLC
+44 IEIDWLLFLC
-54 KKLPK
+54 NKMPND
-59 YFPKLSKI
+59 FPKLSKI
-67 SINKILKFR
+67 SINKILKFKES
-76 DGFSDRDVL
+76 FSDKDVL

-103 FIADFFKKDKQLKKY
+103 FIVDFFKKDNQLKKY

-126 TSEDVNSLS
+126 TSEDINSLS
-135 YAIMINNG
+135 YAIMIKKG
-143 IKDYLEYIQNLNK
+143 AEDYLKYIQNLNK
-156 ILKTLSSKWKSI
+156 IIKTLSRKWKSI

-174 HGQAASPTTIGK
+174 HGQAASPTSIGK
-186 ELKVFQLRISKEIN
+186 ELKVFGARIDREIN
-200 TLKNI
+200 TFKNI

-221 EITNNKINWP
+221 EITNNKIDWP
-231 AINSRFIKSFGV
+231 TMTSKFIKSFGV
-243 NQNPIT
+243 NQNPLT
-249 TQIEPHDWIAEMSHS
+249 TQIESHDWIAEMSHS

-270 ISNDLSQD
+270 INTDLCQD
-278 MWIYISNE
+278 MWIYISNN
-286 IFKLKINKS
+286 IFKLKLNKN

-316 NFGISNALNNFF
+316 NFGISNSLNNFF
-328 ADKLTKSRLQ
+328 ADKLAKSRLQ

-357 YLAISSLIKGMNKIE
+357 YLAISSLINGMSKVE
-372 PNKDFIDNEL
+372 PNKNFILNEL
-382 NNNWEVLTEAVQTI
+382 DDNWEVLAEAVQTI
-396 MRYEGINDAY
+396 MRYEGISDAY
-406 EQLKKMSRGNKLD
+406 EQLKKLSRGNKLD

-424 EFVKNLEISTSS
+424 QFVKTLEISNTS
-436 KSKLLN
+436 KSKLLD

>member
-1 MIRYSQMK
+1 MK
-9 FDHNNISPLDS
+9 FEHNNISPLDS
-20 RYAEKIAP
+20 RYAEKIVP
-28 IRESFSEKAL
+28 IREAFSEKAL
-38 IKTRFL
+38 IKTRFI
-44 IEINWLIFLC
+44 IEINWLLFLC
-54 KKLPK
+54 DKMPND
-59 YFPKLSKI
+59 FPKLSKI

-76 DGFSDRDVL
+76 ESFSDKDVVR
-85 KIKKIE
+85 IKKIE

-103 FIADFFKKDKQLKKY
+103 FIADFFKRDKQLKKY

-126 TSEDVNSLS
+126 TSEDINSLS
-135 YAIMINNG
+135 YAIMIKRG
-143 IKDYLEYIQNLNK
+143 AADYLKYIQNLNK
-156 ILKTLSSKWKSI
+156 IIKSLSRKWKSI

-186 ELKVFQLRISKEIN
+186 ELKVFGTRIDREIN
-200 TLKNI
+200 TFKNI

-221 EITNNKINWP
+221 EITNNKIDWP
-231 AINSRFIKSFGV
+231 TMTSKFIKSFGV
-243 NQNPIT
+243 NQNPLT
-249 TQIEPHDWIAEMSHS
+249 TQIESHDWIAEMSHS

-270 ISNDLSQD
+270 INTDLCQD
-278 MWIYISNE
+278 MWIYISNN
-286 IFKLKINKS
+286 IFKLKLNKN

-316 NFGISNALNNFF
+316 NFGISTSLNNFF

-357 YLAISSLIKGMNKIE
+357 YLAISSLINGMSKVE
-372 PNKDFIDNEL
+372 PNKNFISNEL
-382 NNNWEVLTEAVQTI
+382 DNNWEVLAEAVQTI
-396 MRYEGINDAY
+396 MRYEGISDAY
-406 EQLKKMSRGNKLD
+406 ERLKKLSRGNKLD
-419 KNSYI
+419 KDSYI
-424 EFVKNLEISTSS
+424 QFVKNLEISNSS

>member
-1 MIRYSQMK
+1 MK
-9 FDHNNISPLDS
+9 FEHNNISPLDS
-20 RYAEKIAP
+20 RYAEKIVP
-28 IRESFSEKAL
+28 IREAFSEKAL
-38 IKTRFL
+38 IKTRFI
-44 IEINWLIFLC
+44 IEINWLLFLC
-54 KKLPK
+54 NKMPND
-59 YFPKLSKI
+59 FPKLSKI

-76 DGFSDRDVL
+76 ESFSDKDVI

-103 FIADFFKKDKQLKKY
+103 FIADFFKRDKQLKKY

-126 TSEDVNSLS
+126 TSEDINSLS
-135 YAIMINNG
+135 YAIMIKKG
-143 IKDYLEYIQNLNK
+143 AEDYLKYIQNLNK
-156 ILKTLSSKWKSI
+156 IIKTLSRKWKSV

-186 ELKVFQLRISKEIN
+186 ELKVFGARIDREIN
-200 TLKNI
+200 TFKNI

-221 EITNNKINWP
+221 EITNNKIDWP
-231 AINSRFIKSFGV
+231 TMTSKFIKTFRV
-243 NQNPIT
+243 NQNPLT
-249 TQIEPHDWIAEMSHS
+249 TQIECHDWIAEMSHS

-270 ISNDLSQD
+270 INTDLCQD
-278 MWIYISNE
+278 MWIYISNN
-286 IFKLKINKS
+286 IFKLKLNKN

-302 PHKVNPI
+302 PHKINPI

-316 NFGISNALNNFF
+316 NFGISNSLNNFF
-328 ADKLTKSRLQ
+328 ADKLAKSRLQ

-357 YLAISSLIKGMNKIE
+357 YLAISSLINGMSKVE
-372 PNKDFIDNEL
+372 PNKNFILNEL
-382 NNNWEVLTEAVQTI
+382 DDNWEVLAEAVQTI
-396 MRYEGINDAY
+396 MRYEGITDAY
-406 EQLKKMSRGNKLD
+406 ERLKKLSRGNKLD

-424 EFVKNLEISTSS
+424 QFVKTLEISNSS
-436 KSKLLN
+436 KSKLLD

>member
-1 MIRYSQMK
+1 MK

-54 KKLPK
+54 EKLPK

-76 DGFSDRDVL
+76 DSFSDRDVL

-328 ADKLTKSRLQ
+328 ADNLTKSRLQ

>member
-1 MIRYSQMK
+1 MK
-9 FDHNNISPLDS
+9 FEHNNISPLDS

-28 IRESFSEKAL
+28 IRDAFSEKAL
-38 IKTRFL
+38 IKTRFI
-44 IEINWLIFLC
+44 IEINWLLFLC
-54 KKLPK
+54 NKMPHD
-59 YFPKLSKI
+59 FPKLSNI

-76 DGFSDRDVL
+76 ESFSDKDVL

-91 SVTNHDVKAIEY
+91 SVTNHDVKSIEY
-103 FIADFFKKDKQLKKY
+103 FIANFFKRDKQLKKY

-126 TSEDVNSLS
+126 TSEDINSLS
-135 YAIMINNG
+135 YAIMIKKG
-143 IKDYLEYIQNLNK
+143 AEDYLQYIQNLNK
-156 ILKTLSSKWKSI
+156 VIKSLSRKWKSI

-186 ELKVFQLRISKEIN
+186 ELKVFGARIDREIN
-200 TLKNI
+200 TFKNI

-221 EITNNKINWP
+221 EITNNKIDWP
-231 AINSRFIKSFGV
+231 TMTSKFIKSFGV
-243 NQNPIT
+243 NQNPLT
-249 TQIEPHDWIAEMSHS
+249 TQIESHDWIAEMSHS

-270 ISNDLSQD
+270 ISTDLCQD
-278 MWIYISNE
+278 MWIYISNN
-286 IFKLKINKS
+286 IFKLKLNKN

-316 NFGISNALNNFF
+316 NFGISNSLNNFF

-357 YLAISSLIKGMNKIE
+357 YLAIFSLINGMTKVE
-372 PNKDFIDNEL
+372 PDKNFISNEL
-382 NNNWEVLTEAVQTI
+382 DDNWEVLAEAVQTI
-396 MRYEGINDAY
+396 MRYEGISDAY
-406 EQLKKMSRGNKLD
+406 EQLKKLSRGNKLD

-424 EFVKNLEISTSS
+424 QFVKTLEISNSS

>member
-1 MIRYSQMK
+1 MK

-54 KKLPK
+54 EKLPK

-91 SVTNHDVKAIEY
+91 SITNHDVKAIEY

-278 MWIYISNE
+278 MWVYISNE

>member
-1 MIRYSQMK
+1 MK

-54 KKLPK
+54 EKLPK

-328 ADKLTKSRLQ
+328 ADNLTKSRLQ

>member
-1 MIRYSQMK
+1 MK
-9 FDHNNISPLDS
+9 FEHNNISPLDS
-20 RYAEKIAP
+20 RYAEKIVP
-28 IRESFSEKAL
+28 IREAFSEKAL
-38 IKTRFL
+38 IKTRFI
-44 IEINWLIFLC
+44 IEINWLLFLC
-54 KKLPK
+54 NKMPND
-59 YFPKLSKI
+59 FPKLSKT

-76 DGFSDRDVL
+76 ESFSDKDVI

-103 FIADFFKKDKQLKKY
+103 FIADFFKRDKQLKKY

-126 TSEDVNSLS
+126 TSEDINSLS
-135 YAIMINNG
+135 YAIMIKKG
-143 IKDYLEYIQNLNK
+143 AEDYLKYIQNLNK
-156 ILKTLSSKWKSI
+156 IIKSLSRKWKSI

-186 ELKVFQLRISKEIN
+186 ELKVFGARIDREVN
-200 TLKNI
+200 TFKNI

-221 EITNNKINWP
+221 EITNNKIDWP
-231 AINSRFIKSFGV
+231 TMTSKFIKSFGV
-243 NQNPIT
+243 NQNPLT
-249 TQIEPHDWIAEMSHS
+249 TQIESHDWIAEMSHS

-270 ISNDLSQD
+270 ISTDLCQD
-278 MWIYISNE
+278 MWIYISNN
-286 IFKLKINKS
+286 IFKLKLNKN

-316 NFGISNALNNFF
+316 NFGISNSLNNFF

-357 YLAISSLIKGMNKIE
+357 YLAISSLINGMSKVE
-372 PNKDFIDNEL
+372 PNKNFISNEL
-382 NNNWEVLTEAVQTI
+382 DNNWEVLAEAVQTI
-396 MRYEGINDAY
+396 MRYEGISDAY
-406 EQLKKMSRGNKLD
+406 ERLKKLSRGNKLD

-424 EFVKNLEISTSS
+424 QFVKTLKISNSS